1 MLGSNWGV
9 GEPAMTCENGT
20 VSLIAP
26 MVGDVPTTY
35 CALKNRV
42 SFNRQYCPLVLA
54 PVDVTPVQ
62 DGVNAVH
69 APMAFMLAAV
79 KVAPDTRGHGY
90 VAIRSV

>member
-1 MLGSNWGV
+1 
-9 GEPAMTCENGT
+9 MTCENGT
-20 VSLIAP
+20 VNLIAP

-42 SFNRQYCPLVLA
+42 SLSKQYWPLLEA

-62 DGVNAVH
+62 EGVNAVH

-79 KVAPDTRGHGY
+79 KVAPETRGHGY